1 MPKHGFYYYDNLRLL
16 FNYSHV
22 VIFGLHALK
31 VKCQFT
37 TLICNYKIIVTN
49 IYN

>member
-1 MPKHGFYYYDNLRLL
+1 MPKHGFYGYDNLRLL

-22 VIFGLHALK
+22 VIFGLHAFK
-31 VKCQFT
+31 EKCQVT
-37 TLICNYKIIVTN
+37 TLIYNYKMIVTN

>member
-1 MPKHGFYYYDNLRLL
+1 MPKHGFYDYDNLRLL

-31 VKCQFT
+31 EKYQFT
-37 TLICNYKIIVTN
+37 TSICNYKIIVTN
-49 IYN
+49 ISN